1 MSATP
6 NGTEESSDVLSPRSL
21 SEISEVETVR
31 LSVDLVSA
39 SRKNLGFLRTVSDS
53 HWLHERATVL
63 EAIRRYDELWMPLV
77 SDLMVGSSPPMVL
90 PPLDVEW
97 VWFCHTLNPVSY
109 RKYCEQRF
117 SKLIGKPAI
126 FDEENEEYA
135 LMRCEELWMKR
146 YPNESFE
153 NEVDINSSNL
163 QDHQPV
169 VKDDHEDLL
178 NEVEKQR
185 DVYSKFSWPYMSEI
199 VYLIAARQRYKG
211 FLYVLQRFADGCS
224 SRLLPCL
231 DILLMWVTHQS
242 YPTVYAEDLKEM
254 DDDMGKVVGLWET
267 VKSKEVEETKKLWE
281 RAFDQP
287 YEKAGGAIEYGGARV
302 ASIVKPPVYWEVSD
316 TDVNTKYKSLLP
328 RFLLEVCVFV
338 RLDSRMKPMQQ
349 EIQHNFLRLQI
360 VRCHRELKIDKPISS
375 FSSDTWKKAAHLYC
389 EFGTRGL
396 MLEVR
401 KHGGGCFKASKIKDK
416 KTFLWNDLLRA
427 PSLTLERHIDDKQVR
442 TAASITPPAQAPY
455 LLKCVPDRVT
465 DDSGAMISDDILRMN
480 HYKPQE
486 GRWLSRTIL
495 DHAGREC
502 FVVRM
507 RVGGG
512 FWRRGGET
520 PSAVKWE
527 DRIIEI
533 REGSWSYVAGSI
545 GRAPEKI
552 VGTATPKEPPEH
564 WQAAWCF
571 STGDE
576 LLISWESSTSMSHLN
591 FCLRNQTSSYSLLKL
606 LQGRKM
612 QYRARKISSKSKEH
626 EKLENKEENEE
637 EDEDEEGFLT
647 LVRSTE
653 DNPIG
658 RPTALLNWK
667 LLIVELLPEE
677 DAVFV
682 LLLCISILRS
692 VSEMRK
698 EDVGR
703 LLIRRRLKEAKLG
716 ARDWGSVILHPS
728 SFSST
733 LSSPHLQPWYWNAKS
748 VIAPDG
754 GGNVTKQPALNHSPV
769 EGGDKL
775 FWSAIFKISKPSEGI
790 LLSHPVE
797 VFRGRGLWK
806 SAKVVLEKLIAI
818 PLIRIIIQAQQKED
832 MLSVSR
838 WA

>member
-1 MSATP
+1 MSATR
-6 NGTEESSDVLSPRSL
+6 NGSHESSDVLSTRSL

-39 SRKNLGFLRTVSDS
+39 ARKNLGLLRTASES
-53 HWLHERATVL
+53 PWLHERATLL
-63 EAIRRYDELWMPLV
+63 EAIRRYDELWMPLI
-77 SDLMVGSSPPMVL
+77 SDLMEGSSPPMVL

-109 RKYCEQRF
+109 RKYCEKRF

-126 FDEENEEYA
+126 FYEENEEYS

-153 NEVDINSSNL
+153 NEIGINSSNL
-163 QDHQPV
+163 QDLHV
-169 VKDDHEDLL
+169 VHDHHEDLL
-178 NEVEKQR
+178 SEVEKQR
-185 DVYSKFSWPYMSEI
+185 HVYSKFSWPYMSDI

-211 FLYVLQRFADGCS
+211 FLYVLQRFADGCP
-224 SRLLPCL
+224 SRLLPSL

-242 YPTVYAEDLKEM
+242 YPTVYDEDLKEM
-254 DDDMGKVVGLWET
+254 EGDMGKMVGLWET
-267 VKSKEVEETKKLWE
+267 VRSIEVEETKKLWE
-281 RAFDQP
+281 RTFDQS
-287 YEKAGGAIEYGGARV
+287 YVKAGGVIEFGGD

-316 TDVNTKYKSLLP
+316 RDVNTKYKSLLP
-328 RFLLEVCVFV
+328 RFLQEVCVFV
-338 RLDSRMKPMQQ
+338 RLNSRMKPMQQ
-349 EIQHNFLRLQI
+349 ERRHNFLRLQI

-375 FSSDTWKKAAHLYC
+375 FSADTWKKVTHLYC
-389 EFGTRGL
+389 EFGTKGL

-401 KHGGGCFKASKIKDK
+401 KHGGGCFKTSKLEDS

-427 PSLTLERHIDDKQVR
+427 PSLTLETHLDDKQVR
-442 TAASITPPAQAPY
+442 AVASITPPAQAPY
-455 LLKCVPDRVT
+455 LLKCVPDKVT
-465 DDSGAMISDDILRMN
+465 DDSGAMVSDVILRMN
-480 HYKPQE
+480 NYKPQE

-507 RVGGG
+507 RVAGG

-552 VGTATPKEPPEH
+552 VGTATPREPPEH

-571 STGDE
+571 STGEE
-576 LLISWESSTSMSHLN
+576 LLISWESSTSMADLN
-591 FCLRNQTSSYSLLKL
+591 FRLRNQTSSDPLVKL
-606 LQGRKM
+606 LRGKKM
-612 QYRARKISSKSKEH
+612 QYRARKISSKGKEH
-626 EKLENKEENEE
+626 EKRENTEENDE
-637 EDEDEEGFLT
+637 EDEDDEGFLT
-647 LVRSTE
+647 LVRFTE
-653 DNPIG
+653 DNPTG

-677 DAVFV
+677 DAVFA

-692 VSEMRK
+692 ISEMRK
-698 EDVGR
+698 EDVGS

-728 SFSST
+728 SSSST
-733 LSSPHLQPWYWNAKS
+733 ISSPYLQPWYWNARS
-748 VIAPDG
+748 VIAPDHG
-754 GGNVTKQPALNHSPV
+754 GDDATKQPAVNNSPV

-775 FWSAIFKISKPSEGI
+775 YKKGI
-790 LLSHPVE
+790 
-797 VFRGRGLWK
+797 
-806 SAKVVLEKLIAI
+806 
-818 PLIRIIIQAQQKED
+818 
-832 MLSVSR
+832 MT
-838 WA
+838 

>member
-1 MSATP
+1 MSATR
-6 NGTEESSDVLSPRSL
+6 NGTHESSDVLSTRSL

-39 SRKNLGFLRTVSDS
+39 SRKNLGLLRTVSES
-53 HWLHERATVL
+53 PWLHERATIL
-63 EAIRRYDELWMPLV
+63 EAIRRYDELWMPLI
-77 SDLMVGSSPPMVL
+77 SDLMEGSSPPMVL

-109 RKYCEQRF
+109 RKYCEKRF

-126 FDEENEEYA
+126 FYKENEEYS

-153 NEVDINSSNL
+153 NEVDITSSKL
-163 QDHQPV
+163 QDLHVAQ
-169 VKDDHEDLL
+169 DHEDLL

-185 DVYSKFSWPYMSEI
+185 HVYSKFSWPYMSEI

-211 FLYVLQRFADGCS
+211 FLYVLQRFADDCS
-224 SRLLPCL
+224 SRLLPSL

-254 DDDMGKVVGLWET
+254 EGDMGKIVGLWET
-267 VKSKEVEETKKLWE
+267 VRSKEVEETKKLWE

-287 YEKAGGAIEYGGARV
+287 YVKAGGAIEFGGV
-302 ASIVKPPVYWEVSD
+302 ASIVKPPVYWDVSD

-338 RLDSRMKPMQQ
+338 RLNSRTKPVQQ
-349 EIQHNFLRLQI
+349 ERQHNFLRLQI

-375 FSSDTWKKAAHLYC
+375 FSSDTWKKVTHLYC
-389 EFGTRGL
+389 EFGTKGL

-401 KHGGGCFKASKIKDK
+401 KHGGGCFKTSKLEDS

-427 PSLTLERHIDDKQVR
+427 PSLTLETHLDDKQARAV
-442 TAASITPPAQAPY
+442 ASITPPAQAPY
-455 LLKCVPDRVT
+455 LLKCVPDKVT
-465 DDSGAMISDDILRMN
+465 DDSGAMVSDVILRMN
-480 HYKPQE
+480 NYKPQE
-486 GRWLSRTIL
+486 GRWLSRTVL

-507 RVGGG
+507 RVAGG
-512 FWRRGGET
+512 FWRRGGEI

-552 VGTATPKEPPEH
+552 VGTATPREPPEH

-576 LLISWESSTSMSHLN
+576 LLISWESSTSMSDLN
-591 FCLRNQTSSYSLLKL
+591 FCLRNQKSSDSLVKLLK
-606 LQGRKM
+606 GKKM

-626 EKLENKEENEE
+626 EKRENTEETDE

-647 LVRSTE
+647 LVRFTE

-692 VSEMRK
+692 ISEMRK
-698 EDVGR
+698 EDVGS

-733 LSSPHLQPWYWNAKS
+733 ISSPYLQPWYWNAKS

-754 GGNVTKQPALNHSPV
+754 GDNVTKQPAVSHSPV

-775 FWSAIFKISKPSEGI
+775 YKKGI
-790 LLSHPVE
+790 M
-797 VFRGRGLWK
+797 
-806 SAKVVLEKLIAI
+806 A
-818 PLIRIIIQAQQKED
+818 
-832 MLSVSR
+832 
-838 WA
+838 

>member
-1 MSATP
+1 MSATR
-6 NGTEESSDVLSPRSL
+6 NRTHESSDVLSTRSL

-39 SRKNLGFLRTVSDS
+39 SRKNLGLLRTVSES
-53 HWLHERATVL
+53 PWLHERATIL
-63 EAIRRYDELWMPLV
+63 EAIRRYDELWMPLI
-77 SDLMVGSSPPMVL
+77 SDLMEGSSPPMVL

-109 RKYCEQRF
+109 RKYCEKRF

-126 FDEENEEYA
+126 FYKENEEYS

-153 NEVDINSSNL
+153 NEVDITSSNL
-163 QDHQPV
+163 QDLHVAQ
-169 VKDDHEDLL
+169 DHEDLL

-185 DVYSKFSWPYMSEI
+185 HVYSKFSWPYMSEI

-211 FLYVLQRFADGCS
+211 FLYVLQRFADDCS
-224 SRLLPCL
+224 SRLLPSL
-231 DILLMWVTHQS
+231 DILLMWVTHQ
-242 YPTVYAEDLKEM
+242 
-254 DDDMGKVVGLWET
+254 
-267 VKSKEVEETKKLWE
+267 
-281 RAFDQP
+281 
-287 YEKAGGAIEYGGARV
+287 
-302 ASIVKPPVYWEVSD
+302 
-316 TDVNTKYKSLLP
+316 
-328 RFLLEVCVFV
+328 VCVFV
-338 RLDSRMKPMQQ
+338 RLNSRMKPVQQ
-349 EIQHNFLRLQI
+349 ERQHNFLRLQL

-375 FSSDTWKKAAHLYC
+375 FSSDTWKKVTHLYC

-401 KHGGGCFKASKIKDK
+401 KHGGGCFKTSKLEDS

-427 PSLTLERHIDDKQVR
+427 PSLTLETHLDDKQARAV
-442 TAASITPPAQAPY
+442 ASITPPAQAPY
-455 LLKCVPDRVT
+455 LLKCVPDKVT
-465 DDSGAMISDDILRMN
+465 DDSGAMVSDVILRMN
-480 HYKPQE
+480 NYKPQE
-486 GRWLSRTIL
+486 GRWLSRTVL

-507 RVGGG
+507 RVAGG
-512 FWRRGGET
+512 FWRRGDET

-552 VGTATPKEPPEH
+552 VGTATPREPPEH

-576 LLISWESSTSMSHLN
+576 LLISWESSASMSDLN
-591 FCLRNQTSSYSLLKL
+591 FCLRNQKSSDSLVKLLK
-606 LQGRKM
+606 GKKM

-626 EKLENKEENEE
+626 EKRENTEETDE

-647 LVRSTE
+647 LVRFTE

-692 VSEMRK
+692 ISEMRK
-698 EDVGR
+698 EDVGS

-733 LSSPHLQPWYWNAKS
+733 ISSPYLQPWYWNAKS

-754 GGNVTKQPALNHSPV
+754 GDNVTKQPAVSHSPV

-775 FWSAIFKISKPSEGI
+775 YKKGI
-790 LLSHPVE
+790 M
-797 VFRGRGLWK
+797 
-806 SAKVVLEKLIAI
+806 A
-818 PLIRIIIQAQQKED
+818 
-832 MLSVSR
+832 
-838 WA
+838 

>member
-1 MSATP
+1 MSATR
-6 NGTEESSDVLSPRSL
+6 NGSHESSDVLSTRSL

-39 SRKNLGFLRTVSDS
+39 ARKNLGLLRTASES
-53 HWLHERATVL
+53 PWLHERATLL
-63 EAIRRYDELWMPLV
+63 EAIRRYDELWMPLI
-77 SDLMVGSSPPMVL
+77 SDLMEGSSPPMVL

-109 RKYCEQRF
+109 RKYCEKRF

-126 FDEENEEYA
+126 FYEENEEYS

-153 NEVDINSSNL
+153 NEIGINSSNL
-163 QDHQPV
+163 QDLHV
-169 VKDDHEDLL
+169 VHDHHEDLL
-178 NEVEKQR
+178 SEVEKQR
-185 DVYSKFSWPYMSEI
+185 HVYSKFSWPYMSDI

-211 FLYVLQRFADGCS
+211 FLYVLQRFADGCP
-224 SRLLPCL
+224 SRLLPSL

-242 YPTVYAEDLKEM
+242 YPTVYDEDLKEM
-254 DDDMGKVVGLWET
+254 EGDMGKMVGLWET
-267 VKSKEVEETKKLWE
+267 VRSIEVEETKKLWE
-281 RAFDQP
+281 RTFDQS
-287 YEKAGGAIEYGGARV
+287 YVKAGGVIEFGGA
-302 ASIVKPPVYWEVSD
+302 ASVVKPPVYWEVSD
-316 TDVNTKYKSLLP
+316 RDVNTKYKSLLP
-328 RFLLEVCVFV
+328 RFLQEVCVFV
-338 RLDSRMKPMQQ
+338 RLNSRMKPMQQ
-349 EIQHNFLRLQI
+349 ERQHNFLRLQI

-375 FSSDTWKKAAHLYC
+375 FSADTWKKVTHLYC
-389 EFGTRGL
+389 EFGTKGL

-401 KHGGGCFKASKIKDK
+401 KHGGGCFKTSKLEDS

-427 PSLTLERHIDDKQVR
+427 PSLTLETYLDDKQVR
-442 TAASITPPAQAPY
+442 AVASITPPAQAPY
-455 LLKCVPDRVT
+455 LLKCVPDKVT
-465 DDSGAMISDDILRMN
+465 DDSGAMVSDVILRMN
-480 HYKPQE
+480 NYKPQE

-507 RVGGG
+507 RVAGG

-552 VGTATPKEPPEH
+552 VGTATPREPPEH

-571 STGDE
+571 STGEE
-576 LLISWESSTSMSHLN
+576 LLISWESSTSMSDLN
-591 FCLRNQTSSYSLLKL
+591 FRLRNQTSSDPLVKL
-606 LQGRKM
+606 LRGKKM
-612 QYRARKISSKSKEH
+612 QYRARKINSKGKEH
-626 EKLENKEENEE
+626 EKRENTEENDE
-637 EDEDEEGFLT
+637 EDEEDEGFLT
-647 LVRSTE
+647 LVRFTE

-677 DAVFV
+677 DAVFA

-692 VSEMRK
+692 ISEMRK
-698 EDVGR
+698 EDVGS

-728 SFSST
+728 SSSST
-733 LSSPHLQPWYWNAKS
+733 ISSPYLQPWYWNARS
-748 VIAPDG
+748 VITPDG
-754 GGNVTKQPALNHSPV
+754 GDDATKQPAVNHSPV

-775 FWSAIFKISKPSEGI
+775 YKKGI
-790 LLSHPVE
+790 
-797 VFRGRGLWK
+797 
-806 SAKVVLEKLIAI
+806 
-818 PLIRIIIQAQQKED
+818 
-832 MLSVSR
+832 MT
-838 WA
+838 